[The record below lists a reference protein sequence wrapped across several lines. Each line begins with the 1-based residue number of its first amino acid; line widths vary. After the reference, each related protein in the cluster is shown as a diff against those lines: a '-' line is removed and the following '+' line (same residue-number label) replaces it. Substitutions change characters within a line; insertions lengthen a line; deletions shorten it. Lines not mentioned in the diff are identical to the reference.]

1 MAKRE
6 ARIAREAAYTI
17 QLSSDRVSKLE
28 ELAKE
33 AGTSP
38 EDLLRAQVE
47 SWLAHPQADFL
58 AAAGHVL
65 KKNAELYRRLA

>member
-6 ARIAREAAYTI
+6 ARAARDAAFTI
-17 QLSSDRVSKLE
+17 TLSPDRASKLQ

-38 EDLLRAQVE
+38 EDLLRTRVE
-47 SWLAHPQADFL
+47 SWLSPSHPDFEE
-58 AAAGHVL
+58 AAEYVL
-65 KKNAELYRRLA
+65 RKNAELYRRLA

>member
-6 ARIAREAAYTI
+6 VRTARDAAFTI
-17 QLSSDRVSKLE
+17 RLSPDRASKLQ

-33 AGTSP
+33 AGRSP
-38 EDLLRAQVE
+38 EDLLQTQVE
-47 SWLAHPQADFL
+47 SWLSEPRADFEE
-58 AAAGHVL
+58 AAIYVL

>member
-1 MAKRE
+1 MSKRE
-6 ARIAREAAYTI
+6 ARAAREAAFTI
-17 QLSSDRVSKLE
+17 TLSPDRVSKLE

-38 EDLLRAQVE
+38 EDLLRVQVE
-47 SWLAHPQADFL
+47 NWLAHPQADFL
-58 AAAGHVL
+58 EAAAHVL

>member
-6 ARIAREAAYTI
+6 VRAARDAAFTI
-17 QLSSDRVSKLE
+17 TLSSDRVSKLQ

-38 EDLLRAQVE
+38 EDLLRTQVE
-47 SWLAHPQADFL
+47 SWLSQPEADFEE
-58 AAAGHVL
+58 AARYVL

>member
-6 ARIAREAAYTI
+6 ARAARDAAFTI
-17 QLSSDRVSKLE
+17 TLSPDRASKLQ

-33 AGTSP
+33 AGRSP
-38 EDLLRAQVE
+38 EDLLRTQVE
-47 SWLAHPQADFL
+47 SWLSQPEDDFEE
-58 AAAGHVL
+58 AASYVL